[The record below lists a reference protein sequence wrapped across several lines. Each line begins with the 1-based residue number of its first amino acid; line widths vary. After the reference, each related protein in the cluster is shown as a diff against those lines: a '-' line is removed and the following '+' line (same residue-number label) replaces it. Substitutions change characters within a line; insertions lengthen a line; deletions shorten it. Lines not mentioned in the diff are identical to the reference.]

1 MGVIRGMADPKAP
14 TAVKACLAI
23 LLVLTLGFSYC
34 VTWTRCLEPSL
45 AASSK
50 GWEILVGT
58 RGDLEIKIE
67 TSGIAVR
74 IEVPREFLAGRREN
88 DSSFVSSDL
97 CRDYYFYS
105 VLDESLHYSYRPEAL
120 GSKPNAS
127 SYDPNAPYLV
137 EIWSHNGTAFVGFA
151 PPKFVWV
158 RNLTAPSVAG
168 RYDLTVYVAE
178 TVNATTGQPTY
189 PVTPSAVIPVYV
201 SLKPN
206 PGRISGYVFD
216 PLIFPGVVI
225 KAKGIVYALTTSGKV
240 AARSFVNET
249 TGRYSLTGLAEGAY
263 MLEGSAGFCNGTGY
277 AYELTRYVDVVGI
290 RARGNVTLDLPLR
303 RGCVIKGQ
311 IKYTNP
317 DGSPTASLDHKGFRE
332 LWHPWSNGRDRLTSL
347 NYTVEAVDERGV
359 VAASFT
365 GSSTGSDKD
374 PFVLFQREE
383 FRYAGYPSTG
393 TAYSGLPA
401 GTYQIRAWV
410 FGYIQREPGKI
421 TVVSSSVGNI
431 QVTLVTGGLISGRLS
446 FFDPTNKKSETP
458 RFGEILNFGTATG
471 TLYGGNILVSAYNG
485 NSQLAALSIIEGTL
499 PNGTTA
505 YADSS
510 AVRFYLT
517 GFSESLNRTFSG
529 VWRKKDYGLPSGVYA
544 LKVQVRGYEQ
554 LDSASV
560 NVQEGSNETLTIRM
574 LRQSAVSIVANSYPI
589 ITETSKPEIPWA
601 FTGVPCPPYLRA
613 YFHLS
618 NVEVGYVETKIPSN
632 IVTSR
637 TAPLN
642 FTGMNPSVREIT
654 FYGSTPNSVKEGRYS
669 VKVFTYGYVQR
680 FDNEVI
686 VSAVTMTQS
695 AVRMYR
701 GLSLNGTVLVRAGD
715 FLGSLT
721 ERVKVPVEVYNTRR
735 ELVSAT
741 EVTAEAGANSFNFT
755 MMGLRGVGHFFYV
768 TRDGLRVK
776 DGGILP
782 GTCKLKV
789 LDFGEDWRYR
799 QPSEATLTLQYL
811 GDDVLLSV
819 RRMGKIHGTI
829 EGAVEEAAVPL
840 SWVAVVAGKEGGYS
854 MRGKYV
860 IQVDEGTYNLTFSAT
875 GYATKTIQVV
885 MTGSKSLEVKVLLDI
900 QKESASR

>member
-1 MGVIRGMADPKAP
+1 MADPRAP
-14 TAVKACLAI
+14 TPAKACLAI
-23 LLVLTLGFSYC
+23 LLLVTLGFFYC
-34 VTWTRCLEPSL
+34 VTSTRCLEPSV

-50 GWEILVGT
+50 SWEILTGT
-58 RGDLEIKIE
+58 RGDLEIRID
-67 TSGIAVR
+67 TGGVAIR
-74 IEVPREFLAGRREN
+74 IEVPREFLVGRREN
-88 DSSFVSSDL
+88 DTSFVSSDL

-137 EIWSHNGTAFVGFA
+137 EIWSHNGTTFVGFA
-151 PPKFVWV
+151 PPKFVWM

-178 TVNATTGQPTY
+178 TVNATTGQPIY
-189 PVTPSAVIPVYV
+189 PATPSAVIPVYV

-206 PGRISGYVFD
+206 PGRISGYIFD
-216 PLIFPGVVI
+216 PLISPGVVI
-225 KAKGIVYALTTSGKV
+225 RARGIVYALTSAGKV
-240 AARSFVNET
+240 VARSFVNET
-249 TGRYSLTGLAEGAY
+249 TGRYSLTGLADGAY
-263 MLEGSAGFCNGTGY
+263 MLEGSAGFCNWTGY
-277 AYELTRYVDVVGI
+277 AYELTRYVDVIGV

-303 RGCVIKGQ
+303 RACVIKGQ

-317 DGSPTASLDHKGFRE
+317 DGSPISSLDHKGFRE

-347 NYTVEAVDERGV
+347 NYTVEAVDEKGV

-365 GSSTGSDKD
+365 GRSMGSDKD
-374 PFVLFQREE
+374 PFVLSQRDEL
-383 FRYAGYPSTG
+383 RYAGYPPTG

-401 GTYQIRAWV
+401 GTYQVRAWV
-410 FGYIQREPGKI
+410 FGYVQREPGKI
-421 TVVSSSVGNI
+421 TVTPTSVGNI
-431 QVTLVTGGLISGRLS
+431 EVTLVTGGVISGRLS

-458 RFGEILNFGTATG
+458 RAAETLNFGTATG
-471 TLYGGNILVSAYNG
+471 TLYGGNILISAYNG
-485 NSQLAALSIIEGTL
+485 NGQLAALSIITGTM

-517 GFSESLNRTFSG
+517 GFSEPLNRTFSG
-529 VWRKKDYGLPSGVYA
+529 VWRKKDYGLPSGVYT
-544 LKVQVRGYEQ
+544 LKVLVRGYEQ
-554 LDSASV
+554 LDSAAV

-574 LRQSAVSIVANSYPI
+574 LRQSAASIVANSYPI

-601 FTGVPCPPYLRA
+601 FAKASCPPYLRA
-613 YFHLS
+613 YFYLS
-618 NVEVGYVETKIPSN
+618 GVEVGYVETKIPSN
-632 IVTSR
+632 TPSSR

-642 FTGMNPSVREIT
+642 FTGMNPSIREIT
-654 FYGSTPNSVKEGRYS
+654 FYGSTPNSVKEGTYS
-669 VKVFTYGYVQR
+669 VRVFTYGYVQR

-686 VSAVTMTQS
+686 ISAVTMAQS

-701 GLSLNGTVLVRAGD
+701 GLSLNGTVYIRVGD

-721 ERVKVPVEVYNTRR
+721 ERVKIPVEVYNTRR
-735 ELVSAT
+735 ELISAT
-741 EVTAEAGANSFNFT
+741 EVTADAGANSFNFT

-776 DGGILP
+776 DAGIP
-782 GTCKLKV
+782 SGTCKLKV

-799 QPSEATLTLQYL
+799 QPSEATLTLRYL

-819 RRMGKIHGTI
+819 RRMGKIHGTV
-829 EGAVEEAAVPL
+829 EGAVEETAVPL

-854 MRGKYV
+854 MSGRYV
-860 IQVDEGTYNLTFSAT
+860 IHVDEGTYNLTFSAT
-875 GYATKTIQVV
+875 GYATKTIQIV